1 MKMEK
6 KTVIK
11 IAIIGAVL
19 MVAVSFIGGYSIG
32 YRQTIEENTTATDT
46 TWFTIT
52 ETKTVPS
59 PPDTVVKTKMKIV
72 RVPQVVTVT
81 ETDTLVDTVF
91 VKLPYE
97 QHFASLE
104 DVADVWYSGFD
115 AKIDSAKIHRQHT
128 TEIIR
133 QSKMEIQPRNMVMAT
148 AGATDA
154 SLGYLHRFGPVWIGA
169 NAGYTYEGQ
178 PMVRGTVGFQ
188 F

>member
-19 MVAVSFIGGYSIG
+19 MVAMSFIGGYSIG
-32 YRQTIEENTTATDT
+32 YRQTIEEITTATDT

-59 PPDTVVKTKMKIV
+59 PPDTVLKTKTKIV
-72 RVPQVVTVT
+72 RVPQVVTVKA
-81 ETDTLVDTVF
+81 TDTVVDSVF
-91 VKLPYE
+91 VMLPFE
-97 QHFASLE
+97 QHFTQLE

-115 AKIDSAKIHRQHT
+115 AKIDSAKIHRQYT
-128 TEIIR
+128 TEIIT
-133 QSKMEIQPRNMVMAT
+133 QTKSTTQPRNMVMAT

-154 SLGYLHRFGPVWIGA
+154 SLGYLHRFGPVWVGA
-169 NAGYTYEGQ
+169 SAGYTYDGQ